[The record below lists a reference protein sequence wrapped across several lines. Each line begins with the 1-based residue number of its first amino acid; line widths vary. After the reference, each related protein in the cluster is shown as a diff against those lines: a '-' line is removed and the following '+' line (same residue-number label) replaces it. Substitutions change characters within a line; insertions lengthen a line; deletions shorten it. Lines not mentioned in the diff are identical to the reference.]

1 MTLNRLIKGSNGQAA
16 RVLSHKNEATM
27 NKLLLTVLAFVF
39 SSVEALAG
47 TPVPD
52 YQAEQV
58 AAHTYVIFGPTE
70 RPNPENLGF
79 MNNPAMIIG
88 KDSVIIIDPGSS
100 LESGRMVLR
109 QLKKL
114 TDKPVAHVFDSH
126 VHGDHWLGNQA
137 IREQYPDAKFYAHPE
152 MIRKAKES
160 EAQGWIERMSTLT
173 EGATDGTQAVIPENA
188 LSDGDKFN
196 IAGLTIKI
204 HIMPA
209 VHSYTDAMFEVVEDS
224 VLFTG
229 DNVTYKRVGRFDDGT
244 FRGTITMSDKIISDN
259 YKHYVPGHGPTGD
272 KAIVES
278 FRNYVV
284 TLYETVAAL
293 YEEGLSDFE
302 MKDKVVAK
310 LGEYHDWSGFEHEVG
325 KHISLAILEAEKAAF
340 E

>member
-1 MTLNRLIKGSNGQAA
+1 MK
-16 RVLSHKNEATM
+16 
-27 NKLLLTVLAFVF
+27 KLLLTWVF
-39 SSVEALAG
+39 LFIAAEAVAG

-52 YQAEQV
+52 YKAEQI
-58 AAHTYVIFGPTE
+58 APHTYVIIGPTE

-109 QLKKL
+109 QLKEL
-114 TDKPVAHVFDSH
+114 TDKPVTHVFVTH

-137 IREQYPDAKFYAHPE
+137 VREQYPQAKYYAHPE

-160 EAQGWIERMSTLT
+160 EAEAWVNMMSSLT
-173 EGATDGTQAVIPENA
+173 NGATDGTEAVIPENE
-188 LSDGDKFN
+188 LQDGDIFT
-196 IAGLTIKI
+196 IPGLTVKV

-209 VHSYTDAMFEVVEDS
+209 VHSYTDAMFEIVEDG
-224 VLFTG
+224 VFFTG
-229 DNVTYKRVGRFDDGT
+229 DNTTYKRIARFDDGT
-244 FRGTITMSDKIISDN
+244 FRGTIAMADKIIAEN
-259 YKHYVPGHGPTGD
+259 YKVYVPGHGPAGD
-272 KAIVES
+272 KEIIVS

-302 MKDKVVAK
+302 MKGQIVAK
-310 LGEYHDWSGFEHEVG
+310 LAAYHDWPGFEEEVG

>member
-1 MTLNRLIKGSNGQAA
+1 
-16 RVLSHKNEATM
+16 M
-27 NKLLLTVLAFVF
+27 NKLFLTTLAL
-39 SSVEALAG
+39 ALISFETFAG

-52 YQAEQV
+52 YKAEKV
-58 AAHTYVIFGPTE
+58 AEHTYVITGPTE

-114 TDKPVAHVFDSH
+114 TDKPVTHVFDSH

-137 IREQYPDAKFYAHPE
+137 IREQYPQAKFYAHPE

-160 EAQGWIERMSTLT
+160 EAQGWIERMSALT

-188 LSDGDKFN
+188 LSDGDSFSV
-196 IAGLTIKI
+196 AGLTIKI

-209 VHSYTDAMFEVVEDS
+209 VHSFTDAMFEVVNDS

-229 DNVTYKRVGRFDDGT
+229 DNVTYKRIARFDDGT
-244 FRGTITMSDKIISDN
+244 FRGTIAMSDKIIAEN
-259 YKHYVPGHGPTGD
+259 YTHYVPGHGPTGN
-272 KAIVES
+272 KEIIES

-284 TLYETVAAL
+284 TLYETVAEL

-310 LGEYHDWSGFEHEVG
+310 LGEYQDWSGFDEEVG

>member
-1 MTLNRLIKGSNGQAA
+1 MI
-16 RVLSHKNEATM
+16 
-27 NKLLLTVLAFVF
+27 KLLSIIWVLLFISA
-39 SSVEALAG
+39 EALAG

-52 YQAEQV
+52 YTAKKITP
-58 AAHTYVIFGPTE
+58 HTYVIIGPTE

-79 MNNPAMIIG
+79 MNNPAFIVG
-88 KDSVIIIDPGSS
+88 QDSVVVIDPGSS

-109 QLKKL
+109 QLKKV
-114 TDKPVAHVFDSH
+114 TDKPVTHVFDSH

-137 IREQYPDAKFYAHPE
+137 VREQYPQAKFYAHPE

-160 EAQGWIERMSTLT
+160 EAQGWIERMSSLT
-173 EGATDGTQAVIPENA
+173 NGATDGTQAVIPENA
-188 LSDGDKFN
+188 LSDGDSFKV
-196 IAGLTIKI
+196 AGLTIKV

-224 VLFTG
+224 VFFTG
-229 DNVTYKRVGRFDDGT
+229 DNTTYKRIARFDDGT
-244 FRGTITMSDKIISDN
+244 FRGTIAMADKIIAEN
-259 YKHYVPGHGPTGD
+259 YQHYVPGHGPAGN
-272 KAIVES
+272 KEIIES

-310 LGEYHDWSGFEHEVG
+310 LGEYHDWPGFDEEIG
-325 KHISLAILEAEKAAF
+325 KHISLATLEAEKAAF

>member
-1 MTLNRLIKGSNGQAA
+1 MR
-16 RVLSHKNEATM
+16 
-27 NKLLLTVLAFVF
+27 KLLLTTLALALF
-39 SSVEALAG
+39 SFETFAG

-52 YQAEQV
+52 YKAEKV
-58 AAHTYVIFGPTE
+58 AEHTYVITGPTE

-79 MNNPAMIIG
+79 MNNPAIIIG
-88 KDSVIIIDPGSS
+88 TDSVVIIDPGSS

-109 QLKKL
+109 QVKKL
-114 TDKPVAHVFDSH
+114 TEKPVTHVFDSH

-137 IREQYPDAKFYAHPE
+137 IREQYPQAKFYAHPE

-188 LSDGDKFN
+188 LSDGDSFN

-209 VHSYTDAMFEVVEDS
+209 VHSYTDAMFEVADDS

-229 DNVTYKRVGRFDDGT
+229 DNVTYKRIARFDDGT
-244 FRGTITMSDKIISDN
+244 FRGTIAMSDKIISDN

-284 TLYETVAAL
+284 RSWVNITTGQAL
-293 YEEGLSDFE
+293 N
-302 MKDKVVAK
+302 MK
-310 LGEYHDWSGFEHEVG
+310 
-325 KHISLAILEAEKAAF
+325 
-340 E
+340 